1 MTDHIQAFLDVSPKA
16 NPTYKSH
23 LTAFGEWVDGD
34 VTDVTLRDL
43 KRYFNSQEDEYADKT
58 LQTRYSAISALYA
71 FLEDDDEIETDGDP
85 TESFDISDYAGT
97 QAKRDAEDDS
107 EEDHIYLPPDEVEEL
122 AENVPTK
129 DPLRNELIVRLL
141 FETGLRVGELSR
153 VKLENIDRENG
164 DILVKT
170 MKKRH
175 KTERRTVHWYGEA
188 TEMLLTQWLDKGH
201 REGIFGASESPYL
214 FPTPKRDR
222 IREQAVNDIIKQAAE
237 SAGLQE
243 KQYEDAAGRSQWKIT
258 AHTLRHSCAM
268 HLLNNGA
275 TIAHVKKLLGHAD
288 IQTTQQYMDPSAD
301 NTRKVVNK
309 LRDP

>member
-1 MTDHIQAFLDVSPKA
+1 MTDHIQTFLNASPKA

-23 LTAFGEWVDGD
+23 LTAFGEWVDGN
-34 VTDVTLRDL
+34 VTDVTLLDL
-43 KRYFNSQEDEYADKT
+43 KRYFGQQSDEYADKT

-71 FLEDDDEIETDGDP
+71 FLEDHGQIGDDP
-85 TESFDISDYAGT
+85 TDSLEISDYAGT
-97 QAKRDAEDDS
+97 QAKRDAEHES
-107 EEDHIYLPPDEVEEL
+107 EEDHIYLTPDEVEEL

-129 DPLRNELIVRLL
+129 DALRNELIVRLL

-153 VKLENIDRENG
+153 VELANIDRENG
-164 DILVKT
+164 DILVESS
-170 MKKRH
+170 KKRQS
-175 KTERRTVHWYGEA
+175 TDYRTVHYWSEA
-188 TEMLLTQWLDKGH
+188 TERLLTLWLNKGH
-201 REGIFGASESPYL
+201 RAGIFDASDSPYL
-214 FPTPKRDR
+214 FPTAKRDR
-222 IREQAVNDIIKQAAE
+222 VREQAINDIVKQAAE
-237 SAGLQE
+237 NAGLQE

-288 IQTTQQYMDPSAD
+288 IQTTQQYTDPSAD

-309 LRDP
+309 LRNP

>member
-1 MTDHIQAFLDVSPKA
+1 MTDHIQTFLDVSPKA
-16 NPTYKSH
+16 NPTYESH
-23 LTAFGEWVDGD
+23 LTAFEEWVDGD
-34 VTDVTLRDL
+34 VTDVTLLDL
-43 KRYFNSQEDEYADKT
+43 KRYFGQQAEEYASKT
-58 LQTRYSAISALYA
+58 VRTRYYAVSALYG
-71 FLEDDDEIETDGDP
+71 FLEDHGEIDDP
-85 TESFDISDYAGT
+85 TESIQISDYAGT
-97 QAKRDAEDDS
+97 QAKRDAED
-107 EEDHIYLPPDEVEEL
+107 ETEADHIFLTRDEVEQL

-129 DPLRNELIVRLL
+129 DALRNELIVRLL

-153 VKLENIDRENG
+153 IKLENIDRENG
-164 DILVKT
+164 DIRVKSS
-170 MKKRH
+170 KKRQ
-175 KTERRTVHWYGEA
+175 KTEYRTVHYWSEA
-188 TEMLLTQWLDKGH
+188 TERLLTLWLDKGH

-222 IREQAVNDIIKQAAE
+222 VREQAINDIVKQAAE

-243 KQYEDAAGRSQWKIT
+243 EQYEDAAGRSQWKIT

-288 IQTTQQYMDPSAD
+288 IQTTQQYTDPSAD

-309 LRDP
+309 LRNP